1 LTTLL
6 TGGGTRSREAL
17 DDDVDLARDR
27 ALVTRAQAGD
37 RTAFDDLYV
46 RYYRRLYRFCLRR
59 LHDSYEAEDVAQEAF
74 SRAWRALPTFAGDRR
89 FYPWLS
95 VIAAHLC
102 TDVLRRRNRS
112 TPVAEFHQGNV
123 ASTED
128 GGEELMLA
136 AVDSDLVAR
145 AFKRLS
151 DRHQRILQL
160 REGSGWSYQK
170 IADHEGVGIT
180 AVETLLW
187 RARQALKRE
196 FAALAGA
203 EGRIAAWVGSAVSL
217 AALRRFLRLPAHAA
231 RRLVHLGE
239 SGTAV
244 AMGSAAAATAMVVA
258 ATLSGPTAQ
267 APGQLPGAPGLLGPG
282 NISTIS
288 GPASNS
294 VAGGS
299 IPGASSAGANASP
312 SSSGSSNGNSPG
324 NATGGIDHTL
334 SGAPGT
340 IGGTAAVLG
349 NAGGTI
355 VGGVN
360 EAVNGAA
367 NGVTGA
373 VQSLTGGLTNGVTNA
388 LSSIGQLPLGT
399 VNGVLNQVLGTNT
412 TGLTNTLNGAV
423 SKVGSTVSTAV
434 QGVKTTVGG
443 LLGSTSGSSS
453 AGHSAG
459 GSKSGSSS
467 LGTCS
472 TSGLLGGVLGGL
484 GGLVGGVTGSTTCGG

>member
-1 LTTLL
+1 MTTLL
-6 TGGGTRSREAL
+6 TGGGTRSREVL

-37 RTAFDDLYV
+37 RTAFDDLYA

-74 SRAWRALPTFAGDRR
+74 SRAWRALPNFAGDRR

-136 AVDSDLVAR
+136 RVDSDLVAR
-145 AFKRLS
+145 AFNRLS
-151 DRHQRILQL
+151 DRHQRILHL

-203 EGRIAAWVGSAVSL
+203 EGRIAAWVGTAGAL
-217 AALRRFLRLPAHAA
+217 ATLRRFLRLPSHAA
-231 RRLVHLGE
+231 RRLAHVGQGG
-239 SGTAV
+239 SAV

-258 ATLSGPTAQ
+258 ATLSGPMAQ
-267 APGQLPGAPGLLGPG
+267 SQMAVPGTGSPGGFGG
-282 NISTIS
+282 ISTGTLNPS
-288 GPASNS
+288 
-294 VAGGS
+294 
-299 IPGASSAGANASP
+299 SP
-312 SSSGSSNGNSPG
+312 SSSGGGSSGDSASGGNGPSAGDDASVPG
-324 NATGGIDHTL
+324 APAGAHAL
-334 SGAPGT
+334 SGVSSSVNGAVGSLGT
-340 IGGTAAVLG
+340 AGSVIGGTVDSTL
-349 NAGGTI
+349 
-355 VGGVN
+355 
-360 EAVNGAA
+360 
-367 NGVTGA
+367 NGVTSTVSSAAQEVAAGLGATVQNLGGA
-373 VQSLTGGLTNGVTNA
+373 VSGLLTPL
-388 LSSIGQLPLGT
+388 GQLPLGPVGT
-399 VNGVLNQVLGTNT
+399 V
-412 TGLTNTLNGAV
+412 
-423 SKVGSTVSTAV
+423 
-434 QGVKTTVGG
+434 VGG
-443 LLGSTSGSSS
+443 LGQSISGAVVTAGSLVSGVAGLANTAVGSIVGSASATGSSSSGSSS
-453 AGHSAG
+453 SGASKQ
-459 GSKSGSSS
+459 GSDPGSSS
-467 LGTCS
+467 SGS
-472 TSGLLGGVLGGL
+472 TSCSSGI
-484 GGLVGGVTGSTTCGG
+484 VGSVVGAVTSTLSGTKPCS